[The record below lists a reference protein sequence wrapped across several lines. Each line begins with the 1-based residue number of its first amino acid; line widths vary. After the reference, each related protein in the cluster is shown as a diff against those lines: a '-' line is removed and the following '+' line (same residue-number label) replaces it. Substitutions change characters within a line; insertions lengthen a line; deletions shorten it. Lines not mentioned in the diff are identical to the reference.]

1 MVGLDVIA
9 IYRAFR
15 ENGKVGIKEGNGVSI
30 CLLKPELWKVEM
42 GFDWVYLIFDL
53 FQIRTI
59 CEPFS
64 EVSLDIVE
72 FASKPTIYQSPANKL
87 ALTGPVQDGCIRV
100 SLIREPNWNK
110 LLFQFSQPVL
120 FRIEKNQSAEFETS
134 IYFPLLNPSK
144 KELYLGPEGEVKIIK
159 G

>member
-1 MVGLDVIA
+1 LELSELAKKLKTD
-9 IYRAFR
+9 
-15 ENGKVGIKEGNGVSI
+15 GILHLKEGNGKGMTF
-30 CLLKPELWKVEM
+30 LKPEGWDPKM
-42 GFDWVYLIFDL
+42 GEDWIFLLFDL

-72 FASKPTIYQSPANKL
+72 YASKPTIYRSSPNRGLKL
-87 ALTGPVQDGCIRV
+87 PPLVDGNLKF

-110 LLFQFSQPVL
+110 FLFQLSQPILVRLDTNDQKAVETSLLFPLFSPNV
-120 FRIEKNQSAEFETS
+120 
-134 IYFPLLNPSK
+134 
-144 KELYLGPEGEVKIIK
+144 KELVLGSDGDVKIIR

>member
-1 MVGLDVIA
+1 MDVNA
-9 IYRAFR
+9 INKFFR
-15 ENGKVGIKEGNGVSI
+15 ENGKVRIKEGNGVSI
-30 CLLKPELWKVEM
+30 ILLNPELWKIDM
-42 GFDWVYLIFDL
+42 DFDWVYLLFDL
-53 FQIRTI
+53 FQIRTV

-72 FASKPTIYQSPANKL
+72 FASKPTIYKSPVNKL
-87 ALTGPVQDGCIRV
+87 VVNGPVREGCIRF

-110 LLFQFSQPVL
+110 LLFQLSQPVL
-120 FRIEKNQSAEFETS
+120 FRIEKNQTAEFETS
-134 IYFPLLNPSK
+134 LYFPLLNPSK